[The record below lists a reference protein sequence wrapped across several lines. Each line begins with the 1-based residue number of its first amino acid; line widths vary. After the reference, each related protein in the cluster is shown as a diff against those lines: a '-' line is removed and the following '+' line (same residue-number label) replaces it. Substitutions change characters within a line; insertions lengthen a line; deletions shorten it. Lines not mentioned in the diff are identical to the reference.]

1 MLVLAKIAIVI
12 TLRATLLFLEPTIRI
27 MSEKSTNSL
36 NSTPN
41 ERPTAQRQQKPG
53 GVFVE
58 LIFCVLIPTLILKK
72 LSGDDML
79 GPTWALVAAL
89 TLPLSFG
96 IAEFVKKKKIAFVP
110 ALGFISILLTGSIGI
125 LKLPKEYIAYKEALI
140 PSVIGLATVIS
151 AYTRFPLVKT
161 FLFNEAFMDTT
172 QVERSLIAN
181 NQTERFNQVMK
192 NATWLLAGSFL
203 LSAILNFLLAKWI
216 VVSESGTDAFNSE
229 LGTMN
234 LYSYPV
240 IVLPCMVI
248 TVCAMIYVFKNI
260 KRLTGLELE
269 ELMHQ

>member
-1 MLVLAKIAIVI
+1 MTEQEL
-12 TLRATLLFLEPTIRI
+12 P
-27 MSEKSTNSL
+27 
-36 NSTPN
+36 NSTTKPSS
-41 ERPTAQRQQKPG
+41 QKGSG
-53 GVFVE
+53 GLLVD
-58 LIFCVLIPTLILKK
+58 LIFCVIIPTIILKK
-72 LSGDDML
+72 LSGHDML

-89 TLPLSFG
+89 SLPLG
-96 IAEFVKKKKIAFVP
+96 IGVWEFIQKKKVGFVP

-140 PSVIGLATVIS
+140 PSIIGIATIIS

-161 FLFNEAFMDTT
+161 FLFNDAFMDTEKVDSVLLQQQKT
-172 QVERSLIAN
+172 GD
-181 NQTERFNQVMK
+181 FNSVMK
-192 NATWLLAGSFL
+192 NATWMLASSFL

-216 VVSESGTDAFNSE
+216 IVSESGTDAFNSE

-248 TVCAMIYVFKNI
+248 TIFTMIYVFKQI

-269 ELMHQ
+269 ELMRQ

>member
-1 MLVLAKIAIVI
+1 
-12 TLRATLLFLEPTIRI
+12 
-27 MSEKSTNSL
+27 
-36 NSTPN
+36 
-41 ERPTAQRQQKPG
+41 
-53 GVFVE
+53 
-58 LIFCVLIPTLILKK
+58 
-72 LSGDDML
+72 ML

-89 TLPLSFG
+89 SLPLG
-96 IAEFVKKKKIAFVP
+96 IGVWEFIQKKKVGFVP

-140 PSVIGLATVIS
+140 PSIIGIATIIS

-161 FLFNEAFMDTT
+161 FLFNDAFMDTEKVDSVLLQQQKT
-172 QVERSLIAN
+172 GD
-181 NQTERFNQVMK
+181 FNAVMK
-192 NATWLLAGSFL
+192 NATWMLASSFL

-248 TVCAMIYVFKNI
+248 TIFTMIYVFKQI

-269 ELMHQ
+269 ELMRQ

>member
-1 MLVLAKIAIVI
+1 MTEQEL
-12 TLRATLLFLEPTIRI
+12 P
-27 MSEKSTNSL
+27 
-36 NSTPN
+36 NSTTKPSS
-41 ERPTAQRQQKPG
+41 QKGSG
-53 GVFVE
+53 GLLVD
-58 LIFCVLIPTLILKK
+58 LIFCVIIPTIILKK
-72 LSGDDML
+72 LSGPDML

-89 TLPLSFG
+89 SLPLG
-96 IAEFVKKKKIAFVP
+96 IGVWEFIQKKKVGFVP

-140 PSVIGLATVIS
+140 PSIIGIATIIS

-161 FLFNEAFMDTT
+161 FLFNDAFMDTEKVDSVLLQQQKT
-172 QVERSLIAN
+172 GD
-181 NQTERFNQVMK
+181 FNSVMK
-192 NATWLLAGSFL
+192 NATWMLASSFL

-248 TVCAMIYVFKNI
+248 TIFTIIYVFKQI

-269 ELMHQ
+269 ELMRQ